1 MDLKIRLIALFTISF
16 SLSLYASES
25 TSETEEGSIGT
36 MHLTGDVSG
45 VYQNGDFVVWIPT
58 PDKAKGRGASSMA
71 PATSMAPASSS
82 QLKSPVADPGY
93 IVVSEAPI
101 SEDGRFEMSVEVD
114 KIQEV
119 FFYVLYATSVEGHR
133 LAPIKG
139 MNFILEPGDL
149 EIEFRTPSQF
159 AISGGHYNDAVFN
172 IWRMSDEFRQTRLE
186 YEETIKSVEGET
198 EAERRARVDKSSEIF
213 NHLLEL
219 ETQGRK
225 EVALTHED
233 PLVRLLTIQTAWL
246 HGPWVLDAWRGL
258 AELTPNDPLVRLR
271 LAAAEERNR
280 KRQEERKIALG
291 TEILDFTAETLGGDS
306 VRLADVRADS
316 EIVLVEFWASWCGP
330 CRVEIPHMKEAYK
343 QYQDAGFEIVSFTID
358 DDREDWEIASEEEDI
373 PWLNLGMGE
382 DAEAP
387 KAYNVTGVPKNYLVD
402 SETGLIVAKDLR
414 GHELDEKLIEIFSTE

>member
-1 MDLKIRLIALFTISF
+1 MDLKIRLIALFTISL

-45 VYQNGDFVVWIPT
+45 VYQNGDFVVWIPK

-82 QLKSPVADPGY
+82 QLKSPVVDPGY

-159 AISGGHYNDAVFN
+159 AISGGHYNDEVFN

-186 YEETIKSVEGET
+186 YE
-198 EAERRARVDKSSEIF
+198 
-213 NHLLEL
+213 
-219 ETQGRK
+219 
-225 EVALTHED
+225 
-233 PLVRLLTIQTAWL
+233 
-246 HGPWVLDAWRGL
+246 
-258 AELTPNDPLVRLR
+258 
-271 LAAAEERNR
+271 
-280 KRQEERKIALG
+280 
-291 TEILDFTAETLGGDS
+291 
-306 VRLADVRADS
+306 
-316 EIVLVEFWASWCGP
+316 
-330 CRVEIPHMKEAYK
+330 
-343 QYQDAGFEIVSFTID
+343 
-358 DDREDWEIASEEEDI
+358 
-373 PWLNLGMGE
+373 
-382 DAEAP
+382 
-387 KAYNVTGVPKNYLVD
+387 
-402 SETGLIVAKDLR
+402 
-414 GHELDEKLIEIFSTE
+414 